1 MQAQT
6 NTDFSQ
12 GSVSSNIVRLAV
24 PMTLAQ
30 LVNVLYNIIDRI
42 YIGRIGADATNAL
55 TGLGVCFPIITM
67 ILAFSNLV
75 GMGGAPLF
83 SMRRG
88 AGEPE
93 EAEAILGNCFSL
105 LLGIGVSLTVFGLL
119 IRRPLLLAL
128 GASETTLPYA
138 MSYITIYLFGTI
150 FVMLSLGLNQFINAQ
165 GFGTTGMLTV
175 IIGAV
180 LNLILDPI
188 FIFVLHM
195 GVRGAACATVLSQFV
210 SALWTL
216 RFLTGSK
223 TLLRIRRQH
232 LHPHKQ
238 RVQKILT
245 LGLAGFTMNVT
256 NSLVQ
261 VACNSTLQI
270 FGGDLYVG
278 VMTVLNSVR
287 EIIMLPVNGVTSSAQ
302 PVISFNYGAAL
313 LERVRKAIVFFDGTV
328 DRLFVACMGID
339 LSVPSTISL
348 HLQYRSEIACRRRA
362 VDSFVFF
369 FRFLLHGASVFR
381 PIGFHRA
388 GQIASGN
395 FLFHLSKRHRRHSAD
410 ASPAAL
416 CRAWR
421 QRCLSC
427 RADFQSARRR
437 RQLFDHVPDRIPQTK
452 KTSLIQKR
460 IRLVFVYSSIT
471 SKSSGTYRLPLKYG

>member
-88 AGEPE
+88 AGESE

-138 MSYITIYLFGTI
+138 MSYITIYLFGTF

-232 LHPHKQ
+232 LHLQKQ

-313 LERVRKAIVFFDGTV
+313 LERVRKAIVFLTGLLTAYSLLAWGLV
-328 DRLFVACMGID
+328 SLFPHFF
-339 LSVPSTISL
+339 LSIFNTDPKLLTAGVPSM
-348 HLQYRSEIACRRRA
+348 HLY
-362 VDSFVFF
+362 FF
-369 FRFLLHGASVFR
+369 GFCFMALQFSAQSVFTALGKSHQAIFFSIFR
-381 PIGFHRA
+381 KGIVVIPLTLLLPHFAGLGVNGVFLAEPISNLLGGA
-388 GQIASGN
+388 AS
-395 FLFHLSKRHRRHSAD
+395 FSTMYLTVYRKL
-410 ASPAAL
+410 
-416 CRAWR
+416 
-421 QRCLSC
+421 
-427 RADFQSARRR
+427 
-437 RQLFDHVPDRIPQTK
+437 K
-452 KTSLIQKR
+452 KQ
-460 IRLVFVYSSIT
+460 V
-471 SKSSGTYRLPLKYG
+471 